1 MMAVAVAVIV
11 EISVT
16 VSDVEEMVEEVVGIQ
31 VEGTQR
37 QELSEGSMP
46 GPLEP
51 PLLIT
56 SHLTSGR
63 SSL

>member
-1 MMAVAVAVIV
+1 MKCKVGDQELMAVAVIV

-16 VSDVEEMVEEVVGIQ
+16 VSDVEEMVKMVEELVGIQ

-37 QELSEGSMP
+37 QELSEGSML

-51 PLLIT
+51 PPFL
-56 SHLTSGR
+56 
-63 SSL
+63 

>member
-1 MMAVAVAVIV
+1 MMAVAVIV

-37 QELSEGSMP
+37 QELSEGSML

-51 PLLIT
+51 PPFL
-56 SHLTSGR
+56 
-63 SSL
+63 